1 MQILRKKERE
11 THVED
16 IAVRSKD
23 EELYATDDDAILS
36 RRREGNS
43 PEICIACACTH
54 KQLWML
60 VEEASQFGKKI
71 RGTFFRLTIS

>member
-23 EELYATDDDAILS
+23 DELDATDDDAILS
-36 RRREGNS
+36 RRSDGDS
-43 PEICIACACTH
+43 PEDFKKCAGICH
-54 KQLWML
+54 
-60 VEEASQFGKKI
+60 SG
-71 RGTFFRLTIS
+71 R

>member
-23 EELYATDDDAILS
+23 DELDATDDDAILS
-36 RRREGNS
+36 RRRDGDS
-43 PEICIACACTH
+43 PEGCKC
-54 KQLWML
+54 WSL
-60 VEEASQFGKKI
+60 VAESSFLKI
-71 RGTFFRLTIS
+71 